1 MRGEIKAGTMVIALD
16 PGYPAH
22 QHLAGRFGTCVRIDP
37 PFWPHQYVVQF
48 EPCHIARSGLWH
60 CTRSQLMP
68 VDPDPD
74 LVDVDV
80 LATIPNEDDLIVV

>member
-16 PGYPAH
+16 PGYPPH
-22 QHLAGRFGTCVRIDP
+22 EHMIGRFGTCVEIDP
-37 PFWPHQYVVQF
+37 RRPPYLYVIQF
-48 EPCHIARSGLWH
+48 EPCHVCSDGRWH

-80 LATIPNEDDLIVV
+80 LATIPNKDDLIVV